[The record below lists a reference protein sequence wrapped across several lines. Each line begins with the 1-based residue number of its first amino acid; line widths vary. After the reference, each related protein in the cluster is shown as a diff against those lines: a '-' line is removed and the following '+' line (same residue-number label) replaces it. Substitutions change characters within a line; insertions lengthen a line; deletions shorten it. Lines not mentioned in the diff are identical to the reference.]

1 MFGADST
8 VYVWILCRT
17 YTFVQ
22 YLHLQLK
29 IQTFYCSIGFSRA
42 SLSFFKWKFELFLI
56 ILNP

>member
-17 YTFVQ
+17 YTLYTVQ

-42 SLSFFKWKFELFLI
+42 SLSF
-56 ILNP
+56 LNGNSNYF